1 MQSIWNKLEKS
12 SKTGQDK
19 VQDTIYNLSIRCRYK
34 IYVRRYNSDRIIKPT
49 AAEKQSNTVASI
61 MMTSGQLS
69 ALDNNTFAKITKLK
83 RQAKSAHI
91 EGVHAQIIKT
101 VVWGDH

>member
-1 MQSIWNKLEKS
+1 
-12 SKTGQDK
+12 
-19 VQDTIYNLSIRCRYK
+19 
-34 IYVRRYNSDRIIKPT
+34 
-49 AAEKQSNTVASI
+49 

-101 VVWGDH
+101 VEFEEIIKRNL